1 MSRSRALLLG
11 LVMMQVA
18 GCYAA
23 KVETGLPAST
33 TKIEQKWASGWIYG
47 LVPPKTVATQAQ
59 CPNGVS
65 VVETQLSFLNQVVSL
80 VTLGIYTPMQ
90 IVVTC
95 AEKST
100 VGYMRPHESLYI
112 PENASV
118 EQIQQIYAQ
127 AADAAV
133 KSGSPVFVWRLD
145 TAAQ

>member
-1 MSRSRALLLG
+1 MSRSWAMLLG
-11 LVMMQVA
+11 LVLVGVT

-80 VTLGIYTPMQ
+80 VTFGIYTPMQ

-95 AEKST
+95 ADKST
-100 VGYMRPHESLYI
+100 VGYMRPHENLYI
-112 PENASV
+112 PEKASI
-118 EQIQQIYAQ
+118 EEIQQIYAQ
-127 AADAAV
+127 AADSAV
-133 KSGSPVFVWRLD
+133 RSGSPVCVWRSD
-145 TAAQ
+145 SATE